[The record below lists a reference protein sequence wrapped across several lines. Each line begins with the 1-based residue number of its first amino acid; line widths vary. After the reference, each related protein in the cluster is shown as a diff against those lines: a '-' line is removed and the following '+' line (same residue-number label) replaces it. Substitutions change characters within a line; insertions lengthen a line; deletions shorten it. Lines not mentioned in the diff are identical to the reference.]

1 MSGPEA
7 DAKARDARDLR
18 YLERIMEEPPDQISW
33 WNLSTLEGKDF
44 DAALRVWERI
54 KSEARNELESGHR
67 AIDALDFDSS
77 PWARAQFLAIRN
89 SFREE
94 WMPRGGIEDSLLD
107 MMAQAYTNYLTWMG
121 RLTVDEISN
130 NAKRDAY

>member
-1 MSGPEA
+1 MAAFYRDQLELTGPEA
-7 DAKARDARDLR
+7 DAKARDPGDPR
-18 YLERIMEEPPDQISW
+18 YLERMMERPPDQISW
-33 WNLSTLEGKDF
+33 WNLSTLEEKDF

-94 WMPRGGIEDSLLD
+94 
-107 MMAQAYTNYLTWMG
+107 
-121 RLTVDEISN
+121 
-130 NAKRDAY
+130 